1 MLKDVTLGQ
10 FFPGQTPI
18 HKLDPRTKLVLVI
31 VYIVALF
38 LAKWFVSYV
47 VIAAFLAIVIAM
59 SKIRLKVVLKNLKPL
74 LFIIILTALLNLF
87 YGQGGTN
94 CAVLDLQNHKI
105 RHSERRFHGA
115 SHFPARGR
123 NIYVNLYN
131 LADRADGRA
140 GKSAVSAQKAA
151 RAGA

>member
-1 MLKDVTLGQ
+1 MVRFLCGHCRVPRHRHCHEQ
-10 FFPGQTPI
+10 
-18 HKLDPRTKLVLVI
+18 DPLEGRAQKPQAASVHHHPDRAFEPVLRT
-31 VYIVALF
+31 
-38 LAKWFVSYV
+38 
-47 VIAAFLAIVIAM
+47 
-59 SKIRLKVVLKNLKPL
+59 
-74 LFIIILTALLNLF
+74 
-87 YGQGGTN
+87 GGTN